1 MSTRQFALATVA
13 GWITLFLLGFV
24 IYGLLLASFFAA
36 NGGSATGT
44 ERDPPLFWSIALGE
58 LGLAAALAIALGK
71 WAKVAGASNGF
82 LVGATIGFLM
92 AVWYD
97 FTIYGTSNM
106 LNLTA
111 TVADVAVATIRTGL
125 GGAVVGAVLARTS

>member
-13 GWITLFLLGFV
+13 GWITLFVLGFV
-24 IYGLLLASFFAA
+24 VYGLLLASFFAA
-36 NGGSATGT
+36 NPGSATGT
-44 ERDPPLFWSIALGE
+44 ERAEPLFWSIALGE
-58 LGLAAALAIALGK
+58 LGLAAALTIVLGK

-82 LVGATIGFLM
+82 LVGATLGFLM
-92 AVWYD
+92 AVSYD

-106 LNLTA
+106 LNFTA

-125 GGAVVGAVLARTS
+125 GGAVVGVVLARSS

>member
-1 MSTRQFALATVA
+1 MSTRQFALATGA

-58 LGLAAALAIALGK
+58 LGLAAALTIALGK
-71 WAKVAGASNGF
+71 WAKVGGASNGF

-92 AVWYD
+92 AVSYD
-97 FTIYGTSNM
+97 FTIYGTSNI

>member
-1 MSTRQFALATVA
+1 MTTRQFALATVA

-58 LGLAAALAIALGK
+58 LGLAAALTITLGK

-92 AVWYD
+92 AVSYD
-97 FTIYGTSNM
+97 FTIYGTSNI

>member
-24 IYGLLLASFFAA
+24 IYGVLLTSFFAA
-36 NGGSATGT
+36 NAGSATGT
-44 ERDPPLFWSIALGE
+44 ERDPPFFWSIALGE
-58 LGLAAALAIALGK
+58 LGLAAALTIVLGK

-82 LVGATIGFLM
+82 LVGATLGFLM
-92 AVWYD
+92 AVSYD
-97 FTIYGTSNM
+97 FTMYGTSNM

-125 GGAVVGAVLARTS
+125 GGAVAGAVLARTS